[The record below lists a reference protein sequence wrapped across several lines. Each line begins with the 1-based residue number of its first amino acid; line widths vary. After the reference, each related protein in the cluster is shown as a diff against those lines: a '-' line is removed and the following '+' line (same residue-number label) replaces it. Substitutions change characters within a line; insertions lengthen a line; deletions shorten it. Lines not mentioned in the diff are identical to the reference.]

1 MLPLYKPTST
11 IPPHITFTP
20 YPISHPT
27 SHPHPISHIPPTPC
41 TPQPPPSR
49 IPPHSHTHSPS
60 SGSCCRLSALC
71 RACCSS
77 RASISLFFCAIS
89 SSCCRIFAVVLAD
102 FDCATPNH
110 RLAFPEGEKIRGGR
124 DYRPL
129 QREEPPER
137 GAPFRPRGCGA
148 RSPRRWAGEEKEA
161 DKKAKPYPEHPGGG
175 GGDGP
180 FWNCRPTMHR
190 AEPGRSG
197 ARRSCRKGLWEL
209 QFPSRPRGGKE
220 RRERSASLR

>member
-1 MLPLYKPTST
+1 MRPLPTLLPLYKPTST
-11 IPPHITFTP
+11 IPPHPTSHITFTL

-27 SHPHPISHIPPTPC
+27 SHPHPISHIPPHTLYS
-41 TPQPPPSR
+41 TTPPSR

-110 RLAFPEGEKIRGGR
+110 RLAFPEGEKNKGGTRLPPAAAGGAARARSSFQAERLRSAESSKAGRGG
-124 DYRPL
+124 
-129 QREEPPER
+129 ER
-137 GAPFRPRGCGA
+137 GGQKGQAVPGA
-148 RSPRRWAGEEKEA
+148 SRW
-161 DKKAKPYPEHPGGG
+161 
-175 GGDGP
+175 
-180 FWNCRPTMHR
+180 W
-190 AEPGRSG
+190 
-197 ARRSCRKGLWEL
+197 WW
-209 QFPSRPRGGKE
+209 
-220 RRERSASLR
+220 